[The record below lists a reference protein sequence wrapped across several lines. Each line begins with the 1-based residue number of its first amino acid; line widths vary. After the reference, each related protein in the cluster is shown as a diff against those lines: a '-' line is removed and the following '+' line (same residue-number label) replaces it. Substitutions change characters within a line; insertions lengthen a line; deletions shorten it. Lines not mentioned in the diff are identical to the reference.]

1 MNNPKPASRFPLSKT
16 NNLSKLTTKK
26 HVTAVI
32 DEKIKKIFYS
42 LLIYCFIFSVISCG
56 KTTEENVN
64 GAVAKTNDTV
74 FGDTAGSGVSGD
86 RAPKNIV
93 FGKYILDPDA
103 TQSKDYEES
112 ASDVIQT
119 SGGD

>member
-1 MNNPKPASRFPLSKT
+1 MNNQKPASRFPLSKT

-64 GAVAKTNDTV
+64 DAVA
-74 FGDTAGSGVSGD
+74 
-86 RAPKNIV
+86 
-93 FGKYILDPDA
+93 
-103 TQSKDYEES
+103 
-112 ASDVIQT
+112 
-119 SGGD
+119 